1 MLSKYG
7 LIGRERALFGEIRRE
22 GERKEPRKTGESV
35 SNAERGEG

>member
-1 MLSKYG
+1 MLYKYG
-7 LIGRERALFGEIRRE
+7 LIGRALFGEIRRE